1 MNWKQFFSL
10 LLACFLFTMAARAQD
25 KVKVVDDIY
34 PTKESVAAEL
44 DEYSEQLNDKCPII
58 YSGDWIIKSIT
69 MVGDRYALVD
79 LQAPSTLSMVFSS
92 LTGNTDN
99 VKQVW
104 GKQLRQ
110 YGEQWNRFAKLLVR
124 AGRPVVLIV
133 QPDGN
138 PKSALMTLQPS
149 DLR

>member
-25 KVKVVDDIY
+25 KVEVVDDIY

-44 DEYSEQLNDKCPII
+44 DD
-58 YSGDWIIKSIT
+58 
-69 MVGDRYALVD
+69 
-79 LQAPSTLSMVFSS
+79 
-92 LTGNTDN
+92 GNTDN

-138 PKSALMTLQPS
+138 PKSAIMTLQPS

>member
-10 LLACFLFTMAARAQD
+10 LLACFLCTMAAWAQD
-25 KVKVVDDIY
+25 KVEEVDDIY

-58 YSGDWIIKSIT
+58 YGGDWIIKSIT

-138 PKSALMTLQPS
+138 PKSAIMTLQPS

>member
-1 MNWKQFFSL
+1 MSNQSGEF
-10 LLACFLFTMAARAQD
+10 D
-25 KVKVVDDIY
+25 KMPVDEAI
-34 PTKESVAAEL
+34 KFL

-58 YSGDWIIKSIT
+58 YGGDWIIKSIT

-133 QPDGN
+133 PQIGDHDP
-138 PKSALMTLQPS
+138 AAF
-149 DLR
+149 